1 MNINVSTTTIE
12 GLGPKL
18 TKQTKLIIVPAHSFG
33 INVSKKD
40 ELKEALENFKKL
52 FRDKDEYIFILD
64 YRQGAYFDV
73 IDLEG
78 KREGRSYSINPY
90 DYNYPLF
97 NPYSL
102 PHEKS
107 IDWTKV
113 YCDANEVKSK

>member
-1 MNINVSTTTIE
+1 MNMNLSTTTIE

-64 YRQGAYFDV
+64 YRQGAHFDV

-78 KREGRSYSINPY
+78 KRESRDYSINPY
-90 DYNYPLF
+90 EYSYPLF
-97 NPYSL
+97 NPYNL
-102 PHEKS
+102 PYEKG
-107 IDWTKV
+107 IDWNKV
-113 YCDANEVKSK
+113 YCDASEVKSK